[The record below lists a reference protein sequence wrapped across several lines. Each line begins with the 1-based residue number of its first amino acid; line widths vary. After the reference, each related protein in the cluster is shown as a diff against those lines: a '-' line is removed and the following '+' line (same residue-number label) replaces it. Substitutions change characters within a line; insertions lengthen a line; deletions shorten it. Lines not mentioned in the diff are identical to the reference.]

1 MSSQNQKRVVYD
13 RIGQSKFGVS
23 SVHSPYIDG
32 MHLVS
37 MDPLGPFPK
46 FGSNRACPGNLE
58 AGAAEVGARRG
69 RGEGGRAG
77 GRSGGKCDWT
87 SSDDLTIRR
96 TGISCF

>member
-1 MSSQNQKRVVYD
+1 MIELPYQD
-13 RIGQSKFGVS
+13 LG
-23 SVHSPYIDG
+23 SPVPIIHG

-69 RGEGGRAG
+69 RGEGGRAV
-77 GRSGGKCDWT
+77 GRAGNVTGLA
-87 SSDDLTIRR
+87 LTN
-96 TGISCF
+96 